1 MDLVFE
7 LFFEIYL
14 ELMLLI
20 IPEKNASKKYIL
32 TAKIIAIAVLIAL
45 IALFIWGV
53 VLIEDYNNIWGVFPI
68 SIAVVFSLVQV
79 IAGIILYKKNH

>member
-20 IPEKNASKKYIL
+20 VPEKNASKKYIL

>member
-1 MDLVFE
+1 MDIVFE

-14 ELMLLI
+14 ELMFLI
-20 IPEKNASKKYIL
+20 VPEKNASKKYIL

-45 IALFIWGV
+45 IALFVWGV
-53 VLIEDYNNIWGVFPI
+53 VLIEDYNNISGVFPI